1 MLCYSVTN
9 QNIFAVAIFYVSEGW
24 KVMAMV
30 GLVLEPEPYLLLLAL
45 ETH

>member
-9 QNIFAVAIFYVSEGW
+9 QNMFAVAIFYVAEGW
-24 KVMAMV
+24 KVMARV
-30 GLVLEPEPYLLLLAL
+30 GLVLEPYLLLLAL

>member
-1 MLCYSVTN
+1 MLCYSVIN

-24 KVMAMV
+24 KVMARV
-30 GLVLEPEPYLLLLAL
+30 GLVLEPYLLLLAL

>member
-9 QNIFAVAIFYVSEGW
+9 QNMFAVAIFYVSEGW
-24 KVMAMV
+24 KVMAKV
-30 GLVLEPEPYLLLLAL
+30 GLVLEPYLLLLAL

>member
-24 KVMAMV
+24 KVMARV
-30 GLVLEPEPYLLLLAL
+30 GLVLEPYLLLLAL
-45 ETH
+45 ERY

>member
-1 MLCYSVTN
+1 MLCFSVTN

-24 KVMAMV
+24 KVMARV
-30 GLVLEPEPYLLLLAL
+30 DLVLEPYLLLLAL

>member
-9 QNIFAVAIFYVSEGW
+9 QNIFAVTIFYVSEGW
-24 KVMAMV
+24 KVMARV
-30 GLVLEPEPYLLLLAL
+30 GLVLEPYLLLFAL